1 MADLREGT
9 LPLFSVKK
17 EEMIDGRKASRASKS
32 TPLLSSRFVST
43 TDYYKLPQA
52 RQSYAHVFH
61 VFNKSCFPMLSSLN
75 YGTCW
80 FYLSL
85 IWKFELN
92 TSLSSIKLRIVVF
105 LQLTLNSSL
114 KRFCSD
120 QLQST
125 LNWSYILILLQ
136 LLVTLVEYPMTFF
149 IQFLRSMFFCI
160 TQLLKIV
167 WLLSQIF
174 EIFMF
179 ERKWHV

>member
-1 MADLREGT
+1 MPTVSRSLQSRNFCSNNSKKSLKYSQGHDTVCQMALLGSNGGSRGGG
-9 LPLFSVKK
+9 PGPSLFWVKK
-17 EEMIDGRKASRASKS
+17 EMTEWRKASRASKS
-32 TPLLSSRFVST
+32 TPLLSSRSVST

-61 VFNKSCFPMLSSLN
+61 VFNKSCFTVLSSLN

-92 TSLSSIKLRIVVF
+92 TSLSSIKLRIIVF
-105 LQLTLNSSL
+105 LQLTLNSFL

-125 LNWSYILILLQ
+125 SIE
-136 LLVTLVEYPMTFF
+136 VTF
-149 IQFLRSMFFCI
+149 SFCCSS
-160 TQLLKIV
+160 
-167 WLLSQIF
+167 W
-174 EIFMF
+174 
-179 ERKWHV
+179 

>member
-9 LPLFSVKK
+9 LLLFSVKK

-32 TPLLSSRFVST
+32 TPLLSSRSVST

-61 VFNKSCFPMLSSLN
+61 VFNKSCFTVLSSLN

-92 TSLSSIKLRIVVF
+92 TSLSSIKLRIIVF
-105 LQLTLNSSL
+105 LQLTLNSFL

-125 LNWSYILILLQ
+125 SIEVTFSFCCSSWWHWWS
-136 LLVTLVEYPMTFF
+136 TL
-149 IQFLRSMFFCI
+149 
-160 TQLLKIV
+160 
-167 WLLSQIF
+167 
-174 EIFMF
+174 
-179 ERKWHV
+179 WHSSSSSWEVCFSA